1 MSDTQSDADLA
12 ASQFDDAKRSIDSV
26 EESALPGAEP
36 GDVDDRPALEVDPG
50 DAGPVQEDDD
60 LPVPDEHQGENDDD
74 E

>member
-12 ASQFDDAKRSIDSV
+12 ASQFDDAKRSIDRV
-26 EESALPGAEP
+26 EGTAGE
-36 GDVDDRPALEVDPG
+36 VDDRPALDVEPS

-60 LPVPDEHQGENDDD
+60 LPGPDEHQGENDDD

>member
-26 EESALPGAEP
+26 ESTAGE
-36 GDVDDRPALEVDPG
+36 VDDRPALDVEPG

-60 LPVPDEHQGENDDD
+60 LPGPDEHQGENDDD